1 MRKLRIISLSPLVL
15 LALCRTSATSRMQE
29 KQYLRLVQTIPLP
42 NVKGR
47 LKHLD
52 IDVKKQTTLRG
63 RTRERLPRGRRLAGG
78 QMVEKHFRF
87 SKAAWC
93 RVGKRENI

>member
-47 LKHLD
+47 LEHTD
-52 IDVKKQTTLRG
+52 VDVKSK
-63 RTRERLPRGRRLAGG
+63 RLFVAGLENG
-78 QMVEKHFRF
+78 SLEVVDLQ
-87 SKAAWC
+87 A
-93 RVGKRENI
+93 GKWWKSISGFQKRHGVV